1 MNNTYT
7 KATLQEQLQGWESLY
22 LPCKATSWNRIL
34 GKHDPRCLRE
44 GLCGIFRQRK
54 GITQRTDTLPQS
66 TGGIAFSHKYDP
78 CSWWPRHLQ
87 PEDPPPPIPKTP
99 IIGSCSL
106 AQPYNIPKK
115 WCLYFYSFISEILL
129 KIFVRQLHRQRRRE
143 LSKTGNSS
151 ESKTT

>member
-1 MNNTYT
+1 MYKDWRLTRN
-7 KATLQEQLQGWESLY
+7 LMCEQYFHENHSPGTIKGMRVTVPAVQS
-22 LPCKATSWNRIL
+22 IL
-34 GKHDPRCLRE
+34 GIHDPRCLRE

-78 CSWWPRHLQ
+78 CSWWPKHLQ

-115 WCLYFYSFISEILL
+115 WCLYIIFFSFWDNTQD
-129 KIFVRQLHRQRRRE
+129 FVGQLHR
-143 LSKTGNSS
+143 
-151 ESKTT
+151 